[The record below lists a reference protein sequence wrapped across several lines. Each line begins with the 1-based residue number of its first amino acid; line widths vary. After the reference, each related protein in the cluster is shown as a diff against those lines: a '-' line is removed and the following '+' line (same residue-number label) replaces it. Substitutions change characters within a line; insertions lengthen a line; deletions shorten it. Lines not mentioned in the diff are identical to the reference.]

1 VAGGEWESLAGLVII
16 PALEQAAAE
25 LNERTGLVA
34 EVSEHPF
41 DDACILWIGRHEP
54 ASPFLS
60 PHGSFAIHD
69 EPVLPMIRV
78 EEADPRISAGRP
90 VVQVYLRRAEVSVSS
105 IKAMVLAFADRLP
118 AVEQHDGAD
127 ARGGRCRAAGSR
139 GRNLDFCRASDARA
153 DRVWTKIAGKADRAA
168 GAPKAL
174 AYRIV

>member
-25 LNERTGLVA
+25 LNERPGLVA

-41 DDACILWIGRHEP
+41 DDACILWIGRHDA

-90 VVQVYLRRAEVSVSS
+90 VVQVYLRQAEVSVAS

-118 AVEQHDGAD
+118 AVEQHNELEPMPAAVAVAPRDPGGAT
-127 ARGGRCRAAGSR
+127 AIFSAHPMPEPI
-139 GRNLDFCRASDARA
+139 ASGQ
-153 DRVWTKIAGKADRAA
+153 K
-168 GAPKAL
+168 
-174 AYRIV
+174 